1 MRLNRWIPVLAGLL
15 AVAQIEGVAHAQT
28 DEEKAAARSLAKQG
42 AEAFTAGKHA
52 EAIDLMSR
60 AEAILHAP
68 PHILY
73 IARAQAAM
81 GKLVASRESY
91 LKVIREELPATA
103 PKAFKDAQQQAK
115 DEIAA
120 VEPRIASL
128 RIVVENTTGAKVTVK
143 FDGQVVSPALVGVHR
158 PVDPGKHVVIAY
170 PMGLSPVEQNIELAD
185 AEKKDVKL
193 TISGTPSVVSG
204 MPLDPSDNPDAGQ
217 GGGEQTTPDTKSG
230 GGLNTLTIVGI
241 AGLGAGLAGAVVGTI
256 FAVKYGSTSG
266 DADAKFTEYG
276 CDQKPIAATCTGAR
290 QKEIDQLD
298 KNAASAGTI
307 GVIGLVA
314 GGVLLA
320 GGATA
325 LVLGIGKSKAD
336 KPKGAFITPW
346 IAPNGAGVRGSF

>member
-1 MRLNRWIPVLAGLL
+1 MRLNRWVSVFAGLL
-15 AVAQIEGVAHAQT
+15 AVAQLEGLAHAQT

-42 AEAFTAGKHA
+42 AEAFAAGKHA
-52 EAIDLMSR
+52 ESLDLMSR

-68 PHILY
+68 THVLY

-81 GKLVASRESY
+81 GKLVASQESY
-91 LKVIREELPATA
+91 LKVIREDLPGSA

-115 DEIAA
+115 EEVAA
-120 VEPRIASL
+120 IEPRIASL
-128 RIVVENTTGAKVTVK
+128 RIILENPKGAKVTVK
-143 FDGQVVSPALVGVHR
+143 LDGQVVSPALVGVHR

-185 AEKKDVKL
+185 ADKKDVKL
-193 TISGTPSVVSG
+193 TITGGAGSVSG
-204 MPLDPSDNPDAGQ
+204 VPLSSTDDPDAGQ
-217 GGGEQTTPDTKSG
+217 GSQGQTPPDQKPS

-241 AGLGAGLAGAVVGTI
+241 AGLGVGVAGAVVGTL
-256 FAVKYGSTSG
+256 FVLKYGSTSG

-276 CDQKPIAATCTGAR
+276 CDKMPTAATCTVAR

-298 KNAASAGTI
+298 KDAASAGTI

-325 LVLGIGKSKAD
+325 LVLGLGKSKSE
-336 KPKGAFITPW
+336 KPKGAFITPF
-346 IAPNGAGVRGSF
+346 IAPNGAGVRGTF